1 MKIRTKILSGYLV
14 IAMATFII
22 SAINYSHFYLLNQ
35 KYNLSEQ
42 LATNVKI
49 MDQIV
54 EKVWETRF
62 FINQFIFKHE
72 HDDNQQSLKS
82 LSKLQKLIVDIGIQ
96 EMDEERLNLFNQIHE
111 LIIPYQK
118 NYIKLAKLIN
128 RFDLEK
134 QKFSGLIQNIQ
145 KTADSM
151 VLLPMPSDNSRN
163 NLIKAHQK
171 LLVYTQKNS
180 FPNSQNDNIIADKM
194 YKIIESV
201 EKIMINYQKQNIG
214 TNQIFQSE
222 WRQIFNNV
230 SRLKVI
236 SLKIKKDTNNIDHI
250 IKKDILPI
258 APEIG
263 KIARLIN
270 KSYWHEEEN
279 IRLKIN
285 ENFKFDLTQVFIIS
299 AISLIL
305 SILFGLLFSRRITNP
320 IISLSQS
327 AVKLA
332 KGNLDGDL
340 VYDSNDEMGNLTKSF
355 NQMKEAIQL
364 KIEDLK
370 TLNIAGQKL
379 VTAKKGEEIL
389 ETVVDLMKKKTQVL
403 GGIIHFC
410 GDDSCLESEYI
421 TQQDFDAQQDLTL
434 LMEEIIQQSI
444 SLNKIIFIENAANED
459 TLIKELPFSFLVA
472 PLQYQGKTAG
482 TLLLYGDPAIIDYNE
497 SDNEFILAVS
507 RLTISAVK
515 NVNMLELIEEK
526 NISLIK
532 ANYTKDKLLSKMK
545 RMNVNLESVVKERTI
560 KLSAALDNVQTSNQ
574 KLLSSIEYAKRI
586 QSSLLPEIK
595 HIQEQIPES
604 FFIWQPRDIV
614 GGDMYFTTFFENG
627 YILSIIDCTGH
638 GVPGAFMTMLASS
651 GLKGII
657 KDDDIKDPSEIL
669 RRLNVF
675 IKTALHQ
682 HTGNALSDDGL
693 EAAICYVNQPDNTL
707 TFASAGIPLI
717 QVENNQIDVIKGNRK
732 NIGYKR
738 STMDSHFDNTVISLS
753 SDMSFYLYTDGVTD
767 QLGGPKRIHFG
778 KKRLHNL
785 LLQVSNRPFEVQQG
799 MILNA
804 FQTFQAKNDR
814 LDDVTIIGFKPL
826 SKTD

>member
-151 VLLPMPSDNSRN
+151 VLLPMPPDNSRN

-434 LMEEIIQQSI
+434 LM
-444 SLNKIIFIENAANED
+444 
-459 TLIKELPFSFLVA
+459 
-472 PLQYQGKTAG
+472 
-482 TLLLYGDPAIIDYNE
+482 
-497 SDNEFILAVS
+497 
-507 RLTISAVK
+507 
-515 NVNMLELIEEK
+515 
-526 NISLIK
+526 
-532 ANYTKDKLLSKMK
+532 
-545 RMNVNLESVVKERTI
+545 
-560 KLSAALDNVQTSNQ
+560 
-574 KLLSSIEYAKRI
+574 
-586 QSSLLPEIK
+586 
-595 HIQEQIPES
+595 
-604 FFIWQPRDIV
+604 
-614 GGDMYFTTFFENG
+614 
-627 YILSIIDCTGH
+627 
-638 GVPGAFMTMLASS
+638 
-651 GLKGII
+651 
-657 KDDDIKDPSEIL
+657 
-669 RRLNVF
+669 
-675 IKTALHQ
+675 
-682 HTGNALSDDGL
+682 
-693 EAAICYVNQPDNTL
+693 
-707 TFASAGIPLI
+707 
-717 QVENNQIDVIKGNRK
+717 
-732 NIGYKR
+732 
-738 STMDSHFDNTVISLS
+738 
-753 SDMSFYLYTDGVTD
+753 
-767 QLGGPKRIHFG
+767 
-778 KKRLHNL
+778 
-785 LLQVSNRPFEVQQG
+785 
-799 MILNA
+799 
-804 FQTFQAKNDR
+804 
-814 LDDVTIIGFKPL
+814 
-826 SKTD
+826 